1 MNKVQEAMMRIQKQA
16 AGEMP
21 PEAAQQVPP
30 EAMQQM
36 PPPEA
41 MQQVPPEMLQQMA
54 PEQLAAM
61 QEQPMPQ
68 EQLPP
73 EAMQQGAQQGQPSIE
88 QLIVLKL
95 QAAFCAEMNSW
106 YQYVWAIV
114 NGHGPDRNAFIQE
127 CEEHA
132 KHELEHAYAIAA
144 EIKKLTGVVPFGLIP
159 FSLAECFQ
167 GNPCPSVQEIEGN
180 VLTPILTQQIIE
192 AEECAVQLYE
202 ELSQLTGE
210 AYPDVQDTINGIL
223 ATERDHVVDM
233 SEILMTIGIGSGT
246 DTAAPEQPEA

>member
-1 MNKVQEAMMRIQKQA
+1 MSKLQEAMRRIQKQA
-16 AGEMP
+16 AGEMTP
-21 PEAAQQVPP
+21 PEMMEQAPQGAVPP
-30 EAMQQM
+30 EAMAQI
-36 PPPEA
+36 PPEA
-41 MQQVPPEMLQQMA
+41 LQQLA

-61 QEQPMPQ
+61 QGQPMQP
-68 EQLPP
+68 EQVPP
-73 EAMQQGAQQGQPSIE
+73 EAAQQEQPSIE
-88 QLIVLKL
+88 QLIVVKL

-114 NGHGPDRNAFIQE
+114 NAHGPARRAFIQE

-132 KHELEHAYAIAA
+132 KHELEHAYDIAA
-144 EIKKLTGVVPFGLIP
+144 EIKKITGVVPVGLIP

-167 GNPCPSVQEIEGN
+167 GNPCPPVQEVEGN

-202 ELSQLTGE
+202 ELSELTAD

-233 SEILMTIGIGSGT
+233 SEILMTIGIGNGG
-246 DTAAPEQPEA
+246 APEPAEPVQA